1 MLVLPK
7 HRGPV
12 PSPRLPGAAADALC
26 RWDTSPDA
34 RPRGSPGPGC
44 GAARGEQQGHGLT
57 RAECVQEAW
66 GWSGPA
72 DPRDEWSGLCPVH

>member
-7 HRGPV
+7 HRSPV

-34 RPRGSPGPGC
+34 LPRGSPGVC
-44 GAARGEQQGHGLT
+44 GT
-57 RAECVQEAW
+57 
-66 GWSGPA
+66 S
-72 DPRDEWSGLCPVH
+72 RDSHISMVVISSAS